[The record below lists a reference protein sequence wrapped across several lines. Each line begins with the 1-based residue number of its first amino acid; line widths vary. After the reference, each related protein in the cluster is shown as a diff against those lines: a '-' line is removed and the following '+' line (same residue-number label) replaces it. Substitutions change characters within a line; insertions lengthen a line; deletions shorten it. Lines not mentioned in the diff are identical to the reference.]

1 MSPTLTSRS
10 CCGDSNSPQ
19 AASGPTAANTAVV
32 KFHTSLNVSD
42 LARSI
47 GFYRLLFDC
56 EPAKQRPDYAK
67 FELSEPSLVL
77 SLIPGRPA
85 PGGGLNHFGLRVT
98 SAETL
103 VETQRRLELGGIR
116 TQREDGVECCYAR
129 QTKFW
134 VADPDQFLWEI
145 HILHEDTDEHGDGEV
160 PKAGQLQSAA
170 FSTAAAPADSTA
182 AATGPGTG
190 TDSSSGSGRAVWRHR
205 IGEPIPV
212 RLSEADH
219 SVHEAELE
227 GTANLSPASF
237 SLPAL
242 LREIHRILRPGGTLR
257 LHGLTGDHPLNEPLT
272 ALPGPAAAVKHVPSH
287 REVVTAL
294 LDAGFLQPKL
304 ETLSVKA
311 HFTVGGTA
319 LREIVVTA
327 AKPGH
332 RPPAKPHTAIYLGP
346 HAAVTGD
353 HGLVFPGGEPVALN
367 VHDWQT
373 LSRSAAAGDF
383 LLL

>member
-1 MSPTLTSRS
+1 M
-10 CCGDSNSPQ
+10 
-19 AASGPTAANTAVV
+19 V
-32 KFHTSLNVSD
+32 KFHTSLNVQD
-42 LARSI
+42 LARAI
-47 GFYRLLFDC
+47 GFYRLLFGC

-67 FELSEPSLVL
+67 FELSEPPLVL

-85 PGGGLNHFGLRVT
+85 PGGGGLNHFGLRVT

-134 VADPDQFLWEI
+134 VADPDQLLWEI
-145 HILHEDTDEHGDGEV
+145 YILHEDTDDHGDGEV
-160 PKAGQLQSAA
+160 PEASQLQSAA
-170 FSTAAAPADSTA
+170 FSTSAASANSTA
-182 AATGPGTG
+182 AATGTG
-190 TDSSSGSGRAVWRHR
+190 TSSGRTVWRHR

-212 RLSEADH
+212 RLSQADH

-242 LREIHRILRPGGTLR
+242 LREIHRVLRPGGTLR
-257 LHGLTGDHPLNEPLT
+257 LHGLTGDHPLAEPLPT
-272 ALPGPAAAVKHVPSH
+272 LPGPAAAVKHVPSH

-304 ETLSVKA
+304 ETLSAKA
-311 HFTVGGTA
+311 HFTVGGIA
-319 LREIVVTA
+319 LREIVITA

-332 RPPAKPHTAIYLGP
+332 RTAITPHTAIYLGP

-353 HGLVFPGGEPVALN
+353 HGLVFPAGEPVALN

-373 LSRSAAAGDF
+373 LSRSAAARDF